1 MYRKEIVENISDK
14 IGEGKVGNV
23 TSNIEILV
31 DKDFIVHAKCHI
43 FNDMKAK
50 TKKIDVIIAWDI
62 TLNCPEKGKVLKYI
76 AYNELRE
83 NDTWTKSEI
92 SYFWPMR
99 EYLIN
104 KLSDVNY
111 RNIYYQF
118 LVGNVK

>member
-1 MYRKEIVENISDK
+1 M
-14 IGEGKVGNV
+14 KV
-23 TSNIEILV
+23 
-31 DKDFIVHAKCHI
+31 
-43 FNDMKAK
+43 K
-50 TKKIDVIIAWDI
+50 TKKIDVTIAWDV
-62 TLNCPEKGKVLKYI
+62 TLNCPEKGKVLKDI